1 MVSLILPLSP
11 EMGVESHKFSVLNVM
26 VRNSAIKMVVM
37 IVWSYA
43 VKY

>member
-1 MVSLILPLSP
+1 MLPLSP
-11 EMGVESHKFSVLNVM
+11 EMGVESHKFSVLNAM

-43 VKY
+43 AKY

>member
-1 MVSLILPLSP
+1 MISLILPLSP
-11 EMGVESHKFSVLNVM
+11 EMGVESHKVSVLNAM

-43 VKY
+43 AKY